1 MIWIKIYTTQGEIIL
16 AACDE
21 DILGKTFEEG
31 ELQLKVSESFYGG
44 ERVTQ
49 ELFMSQLKTATIANL
64 VGRKVVGIASELG
77 MINEDCVLEIDGVPH
92 AQIAKM
98 I

>member
-21 DILGKTFEEG
+21 DLLGKTFEEG
-31 ELQLKVSESFYGG
+31 ELQLIVSESFYGG

-49 ELFMSQLKTATIANL
+49 ELFMSQLRNATIANL
-64 VGRKVVGIASELG
+64 VGRKVVNIASELG

-98 I
+98 L

>member
-1 MIWIKIYTTQGEIIL
+1 MIWIKVYTTQGEILL

-21 DILGKTFEEG
+21 DLLGKKFEEG
-31 ELQLKVSESFYGG
+31 ELQLIVSESFYGG

-49 ELFMSQLKTATIANL
+49 ELFMSQLKNATIANL
-64 VGRKVVGIASELG
+64 VGRKVVNIASELG

-98 I
+98 L